1 MSVEGPSFGEA
12 QYSASYEKVAELNTG
27 TNNPAVFLPGEYQ
40 GNLTVGSTIDTSTQ
54 FLDLDNGFDGT
65 SNAGYT
71 FFVLDDDSSLV
82 NGGFEILSENSFVDN
97 ATSDGA
103 INAQITLESEWAG
116 KTLYFYNAITDDLGN
131 AEMSWQDTIVVTL
144 LVKYWKKLYPT
155 VPLRLILRLFM
166 R

>member
-71 FFVLDDDSSLV
+71 FFVLDDDSSLL
-82 NGGFEILSENSFVDN
+82 NGGFEILSENFVDN
-97 ATSDGA
+97 ATSDKPLRSD
-103 INAQITLESEWAG
+103 NFESEWAG
-116 KTLYFYNAITDDLGN
+116 KTLCL
-131 AEMSWQDTIVVTL
+131 
-144 LVKYWKKLYPT
+144 
-155 VPLRLILRLFM
+155 
-166 R
+166 